1 MKKRVA
7 AFVANLLD
15 RSRFDERVAIVHSL
29 DDLHSLEVDLLFLDL
44 SQSQVLDN
52 IPSGPRVIGF
62 APHVETELLEAAI
75 AAGCDEALPR
85 SLFFKRLPDIL
96 RTFDD

>member
-29 DDLHSLEVDLLFLDL
+29 DDLQSLEVDLLFLDL
-44 SQSQVLDN
+44 S
-52 IPSGPRVIGF
+52 
-62 APHVETELLEAAI
+62 
-75 AAGCDEALPR
+75 
-85 SLFFKRLPDIL
+85 
-96 RTFDD
+96 